1 MDILI
6 TFLEGIVTFVSPCLL
21 PMLPLYLAYFAGG
34 SEVKGRAGTR
44 HTLLCA
50 CGFVVGFALLFTM
63 MGAFAGAVGGL
74 LVRHRVLIDAVCG
87 AFMIL
92 LGLNYMGVL
101 TIPVL
106 QCTWHPSS
114 RVMPRT
120 FASSV
125 LFGMV
130 FAIGWSP
137 CVGTF
142 LASALS
148 MAASSANMLTGVGLL
163 LSYSVGLGLPF
174 VLSALLIDQLEGAF
188 SWVKRHYD
196 AINKVSGMLLVLMG
210 AFMATGMLG
219 NWMRLLLSVS

>member
-1 MDILI
+1 M
-6 TFLEGIVTFVSPCLL
+6 SPCLL

-34 SEVKGRAGTR
+34 SEAEDSAGTR

-63 MGAFAGAVGGL
+63 VGAFAGAVGGL
-74 LVRHRVLIDAVCG
+74 LVRHRTLLDVVCG
-87 AFMIL
+87 VLTIL
-92 LGLNYMGVL
+92 FGLNYMGVL
-101 TIPVL
+101 TIPAL
-106 QCTWHPSS
+106 QRTWRPSS

-137 CVGTF
+137 CVGAF

-174 VLSALLIDQLEGAF
+174 VLSALLIDQLESAF

-196 AINKVSGMLLVLMG
+196 AINKASGALLVLMG

-219 NWMRLLLSVS
+219 NWMRLLLLT